1 MDDGLNPLLPA
12 VPRPLWQR
20 LMAEAITRPA
30 ELLAALDIDPALAA
44 LAADRLRDFPI
55 RVPRGFV
62 ARMRRGDAGDPLF
75 LQVWPSPREA
85 DEVPGY
91 TADAVGD
98 LARLKGGGLIHKYA
112 GRALVVTTG
121 ACAINC
127 RYCFRRHFP
136 YGSALG
142 SRGHWRETLA
152 SLDADHS
159 IEEVIL
165 SGGDPLALTDDKLAE
180 LVAALDAR
188 PWIRRLRLH
197 TRVPVVLPER
207 VDEPLLGWLGGT
219 RLQKVVVLHIN
230 HGNEIDDAVIAACSR
245 LRAAGATV
253 LNQAVLLRGINDST
267 DAQARLS
274 ERCFAAGVLPYYLFV
289 LDRVAGAAHF
299 DVSESQAKALMRA
312 LAARLP
318 GYLVPRLVREIAG
331 QPAKTPLPW

>member
-1 MDDGLNPLLPA
+1 MDDGLTSALPA
-12 VPRPLWQR
+12 ARPLWQR

-30 ELLAALDIDPALAA
+30 DLLTALRLDPALPA
-44 LAADRLRDFPI
+44 LDAERLRDFPI

-62 ARMRRGDAGDPLF
+62 ARMRPGDPADPLF
-75 LQVWPSPREA
+75 LQVWPSTREA
-85 DEVPGY
+85 EVVPGY
-91 TADAVGD
+91 STDAVGD
-98 LARLKGGGLIHKYA
+98 LDKLKGGGLIHKYA
-112 GRALVVTTG
+112 GRALAITTG

-136 YGSALG
+136 YGDALA
-142 SRGHWRETLA
+142 SRGHWRATLDE
-152 SLDADHS
+152 LDADTS

-165 SGGDPLALTDDKLAE
+165 SGGDPLAVTDDKLAE

-197 TRVPVVLPER
+197 TRIPVVLPER
-207 VDEPLLGWLGGT
+207 VDARLLGWLAAT

-230 HGNEIDDAVIAACSR
+230 HEREIDDAVIRACAQ
-245 LRAAGATV
+245 LRDAGAT
-253 LNQAVLLRGINDST
+253 LLSQAVLLRGINDSA

-299 DVSESQAKALMRA
+299 DVSDSQATALMQA

-331 QPAKTPLPW
+331 RASKTPLPW

>member
-1 MDDGLNPLLPA
+1 MDDGLNPLLHPA
-12 VPRPLWQR
+12 RPRWQR
-20 LMAEAITRPA
+20 LMAESITRPA
-30 ELLAALDIDPALAA
+30 DLLAALDLDPALPA
-44 LAADRLRDFPI
+44 LEAERLRDFPI

-62 ARMRRGDAGDPLF
+62 ARMQRGNPADPLF
-75 LQVWPSPREA
+75 LQVWPSTLEA
-85 DEVPGY
+85 DAVPGF
-91 TADAVGD
+91 TTDAVGD
-98 LARLKGGGLIHKYA
+98 LAKLKGGGLIHKYA

-136 YGSALG
+136 YGDALA
-142 SRGHWRETLA
+142 SRGHWRATLDE
-152 SLDADHS
+152 LDADHS

-165 SGGDPLALTDDKLAE
+165 SGGDPLALADDKLAE
-180 LVAALDAR
+180 FVASLDAR

-207 VDEPLLGWLGGT
+207 VDEPLLDWLGKT

-230 HGNEIDDAVIAACSR
+230 HANEIDEAVADACAK

-253 LNQAVLLRGINDST
+253 LNQAVLLRDVNDSA

-299 DVSESQAKALMRA
+299 DVSESQAQALMQT

-331 QPAKTPLPW
+331 QPAKTLLPW

>member
-1 MDDGLNPLLPA
+1 MDDGLTAELHQT
-12 VPRPLWQR
+12 RPLWQR
-20 LMAEAITRPA
+20 LMTEAITRPA
-30 ELLAALDIDPALAA
+30 DLLAALGLDPALPA
-44 LAADRLRDFPI
+44 LDAERLRDFPI

-62 ARMRRGDAGDPLF
+62 ARMRPGDPEDPLF
-75 LQVWPSPREA
+75 LQVWPSVREA
-85 DEVPGY
+85 DVVPGF
-91 TADAVGD
+91 TTDAVGD
-98 LARLKGGGLIHKYA
+98 LDKLKGGGLIHKYA
-112 GRALVVTTG
+112 GRALAITTG

-136 YGSALG
+136 YGDALA
-142 SRGHWRETLA
+142 SRGHWRATLA
-152 SLDADHS
+152 QLDADHS

-180 LVAALDAR
+180 LVTELDAR

-207 VDEPLLGWLGGT
+207 VDAGLLRWLQAT

-230 HGNEIDDAVIAACSR
+230 HANEIDDAVAAASAR

-253 LNQAVLLRGINDST
+253 LNQAVLLRGINDSA

-299 DVSESQAKALMRA
+299 DVSESQAQALMQA

-331 QPAKTPLPW
+331 QPSKTSLPW